1 MYIAQEDMMSSA
13 GTGKMAVI
21 PTSSSELK
29 QAAGQPKMNKDQQH
43 VQHKPLQAR
52 V

>member
-29 QAAGQPKMNKDQQH
+29 EAGQPKMNKDQQH
-43 VQHKPLQAR
+43 GQHKPLQAR